1 MSLKSNE
8 FFQNFNSDEKSNI
21 RLAKVTQVED
31 GNVFITFYGEDVQS
45 EKNYKI
51 LSSYNPAAGDT
62 VCVLNVNGSWVI
74 LGKLSDSYDNQTGS
88 YTSYQ
93 LANDITGTT
102 AMVELLHYY
111 DLPGYFTLIPN
122 IDGAIDLGATRK
134 YRNIYAKNG
143 TISTSDERQ
152 KENISNLDNRH
163 MELFLK
169 LLPKSYKMIDGTS
182 GRTHIG
188 FVAQD
193 VEKAMNECDISDLDF
208 AGLIRSPVYKV
219 VDGVETDE
227 IEDYMYGLRYE
238 EFIGILTYV
247 LQDVICFLKD
257 LGYRK

>member
-21 RLAKVTQVED
+21 RLAKVTQIE
-31 GNVFITFYGEDVQS
+31 GENVYITFFGEDIQS
-45 EKNYKI
+45 GKPYKI
-51 LSSYNPAAGDT
+51 LSNYNPTVGDT
-62 VCVLNVNGSWVI
+62 VNGSWII
-74 LGKLSDSYDNQTGS
+74 LGKVSNFYEAEEKEEKEPYRLVNTKGDYDGYVSLVYYSNSSYL
-88 YTSYQ
+88 YTLRPSPD
-93 LANDITGTT
+93 AC
-102 AMVELLHYY
+102 
-111 DLPGYFTLIPN
+111 
-122 IDGAIDLGATRK
+122 IDLGMSNYK
-134 YRNIYAKNG
+134 YRNIYASNG
-143 TISTSDERQ
+143 TIQTSDERE
-152 KENISNLDNRH
+152 KEDFSKLDDRH

-193 VEKAMNECDISDLDF
+193 VEKAMNECGISDLDF
-208 AGLIRSPVYKV
+208 AGLIRSPVHKV
-219 VDGVETDE
+219 VDGVETEE

-247 LQDVICFLKD
+247 LQDVIAFLKE